1 MITEEQEQ
9 TRVAWNAI
17 AIGYDEFVTPSHID
31 LGAGALRRAGLRA
44 GMRFLDVAAGSGAL
58 SIPAARLGAQVLSVD
73 ISRTMVERLQARAR
87 KEGLNL
93 ESRVMDGH
101 ALDLENDTF
110 NMAGSQFG
118 VMLFPD
124 MPRGIGELA
133 RVTKPGGTV
142 MLVAF
147 GSPKKI
153 EFFDFFI
160 RAIQSVVPGF
170 TGPPMDPLPL
180 PFQLQ
185 DPERLKQEF
194 VKAGLKNVR
203 VEQTNETIE
212 FSSGTDMWNWLTNS
226 NPIVGAVL
234 GQLNLSEEQGAT
246 VRQALDGLVRERV
259 DGSGIAKLTSP
270 INIGVGTK

>member
-1 MITEEQEQ
+1 MATEEREQ
-9 TRVAWNAI
+9 TRVAWDAI
-17 AIGYDEFVTPSHID
+17 ATGYDEFVTPSHIN
-31 LGAGALRRAGLRA
+31 LGADALYRAGLRA

-73 ISRTMVERLQARAR
+73 ISPTMVERLQTRAL

-93 ESRVMDGH
+93 ESRIMDGH
-101 ALDLENDTF
+101 ALALENDAF
-110 NMAGSQFG
+110 DMAGSQFG

-124 MPRGIGELA
+124 MPRGIRELA
-133 RVTKPGGTV
+133 RVTEPGGTV
-142 MLVAF
+142 VLVAF
-147 GSPKKI
+147 GSPQKI
-153 EFFDFFI
+153 EFFNFFI
-160 RAIQSVVPGF
+160 RAIRSVVPGF

-185 DPERLKQEF
+185 DPKRLEQEF

-203 VEQTNETIE
+203 VEQTSENME

-234 GQLNLSEEQGAT
+234 GQLNLSKEQAAT
-246 VRQALDGLVRERV
+246 VRQALDGLVRERAG
-259 DGSGIAKLTSP
+259 GSGVAKLTNP
-270 INIGVGTK
+270 INIGIGTK